1 MIQKSGFVISVL
13 LLAFLSQCSDGYP
26 NFATVPPRQD
36 ERIPLEDV
44 NKDLEA
50 MTLENALQK
59 KIGTEALGANF
70 RSKG

>member
-1 MIQKSGFVISVL
+1 VIQKSGFVISVL
-13 LLAFLSQCSDGYP
+13 ILAFLSQCSDGYP

-44 NKDLEA
+44 KEDLEVMA
-50 MTLENALQK
+50 LENALQK
-59 KIGTEALGANF
+59 KAGIAALGSDF